1 MSAQMWR
8 RIRDTVGVAALT
20 ADALKNMAQEADRL
34 IIVDSS
40 TVRVVEV
47 PQAGAHTPAA
57 PQYVVDT
64 HWLRLSVDSTMI
76 DGLISS
82 EYMHSME
89 QEAAAWKARWSDIQQ
104 DTVAQAPSSLVRA
117 NSMGGVAP
125 ADSTSPHLHS
135 RLTRAASAPNVMT
148 GLNKTAWSQLM
159 CQLTALKSK

>member
-1 MSAQMWR
+1 MWR

-47 PQAGAHTPAA
+47 PQA
-57 PQYVVDT
+57 
-64 HWLRLSVDSTMI
+64 DSTMV